1 MLDYILNQK
10 VYLAIVY
17 IVIGLIIY
25 YILKKI
31 IKKLTKNI
39 KINDIANKRKNT
51 IMSLINNLIK
61 YLIAIFIV
69 LSILNTYGVDI
80 SSILASLGIVAV
92 VIGLAF
98 QDIAKDLLSGI
109 FIIFDNQ
116 YSVGDMV
123 EINGFTGEVISLG
136 LRTTKIKS
144 FTGEVL
150 IISNSLIN
158 EVINYNLENTNLIID
173 INVGYNTNI
182 DKLEKVLL
190 SLNDELKNYEEVNG
204 ELQLLGID
212 EFATSSIVYKILV
225 GCKPTTQY
233 GLKRKILKLIKQ
245 EFDKNDIEIVYN
257 KLEVN
262 VRK

>member
-1 MLDYILNQK
+1 MSFIFNQK
-10 VYLAIVY
+10 IYLS
-17 IVIGLIIY
+17 IIY
-25 YILKKI
+25 VVLGIIIYLILKKI
-31 IKKLTKNI
+31 TKRLSKSI
-39 KINDIANKRKNT
+39 KINEVASKRKNT
-51 IMSLINNLIK
+51 IVSLINNLIK
-61 YLIAIFIV
+61 YVIAIFIV

-80 SSILASLGIVAV
+80 SGILASLGIVAV

-123 EINGFTGEVISLG
+123 KINDFTGEVISLG

-150 IISNSLIN
+150 IISNSLIT
-158 EVINYNLENTNLIID
+158 EVINYNLENANLVID
-173 INVGYNTNI
+173 INVGYDTDIN
-182 DKLEKVLL
+182 KLEKVLL
-190 SLNDELKNYEEVNG
+190 GLNDEIKKYDEVNG

-212 EFATSSIVYKILV
+212 EFASSSIIYKILI

-245 EFDKNDIEIVYN
+245 EFDKNNIEIPYN
-257 KLEVN
+257 KLDVN
-262 VRK
+262 IRK

>member
-1 MLDYILNQK
+1 MSFIFNQK
-10 VYLAIVY
+10 IYLS
-17 IVIGLIIY
+17 IIY
-25 YILKKI
+25 VVLGIIIYLILKKI
-31 IKKLTKNI
+31 TKRLSKSI
-39 KINDIANKRKNT
+39 KINEVASKRKNT
-51 IMSLINNLIK
+51 IVSLINNLIK
-61 YLIAIFIV
+61 YVIAIFIV

-80 SSILASLGIVAV
+80 SGILASLGIVAV

-123 EINGFTGEVISLG
+123 KINDFTGEVISLG

-150 IISNSLIN
+150 IISNSLIT
-158 EVINYNLENTNLIID
+158 EVINYNLENASLVIG
-173 INVGYNTNI
+173 INVGYDTDI

-190 SLNDELKNYEEVNG
+190 GLNDEIKKYDEVNG
-204 ELQLLGID
+204 KLQLLGID
-212 EFATSSIVYKILV
+212 EFASSSIIYKILI

-245 EFDKNDIEIVYN
+245 EFDKNNIEIPYN
-257 KLEVN
+257 KLDVN
-262 VRK
+262 IRK

>member
-1 MLDYILNQK
+1 MNFIIK
-10 VYLAIVY
+10 EKIYLAIVY